1 MPNNFWMVVQ
11 TPENHEITRG
21 QGFTLHGL
29 TSKQKRRARR
39 MEPDDRILFYVGGEM
54 RKWTAIAVVK
64 SKYFEDRTPI
74 WESNGSRQ
82 ELFPYRVKTSPS
94 IVLDEADYIEA
105 RILAPRLEYV
115 KRWPPELWPLAFFD
129 TLHLIPQ
136 RDYRLIEAEMRRIR
150 RQKRSSSRNTDRI
163 EHGAESQL
171 DLDATQ
177 TDSMEDT
184 GESPESEQK
193 DERDS
198 DATASEAVEDHS
210 SSGTESEG

>member
-1 MPNNFWMVVQ
+1 MPNNYWMVVQ

-29 TSKQKRRARR
+29 TSKQRRRARR
-39 MEPDDRILFYVGGEM
+39 MEPDDRILFYVGGEV
-54 RKWTAIAVVK
+54 RKWTAIATVT

-74 WESNGSRQ
+74 WESNGSRR
-82 ELFPYRVKTSPS
+82 ELYPYRVKTTPS

-136 RDYRLIEAEMRRIR
+136 RDYRLIEEEMRRIR
-150 RQKRSSSRNTDRI
+150 RQKRSRGGRRDYSEPRRPLPV
-163 EHGAESQL
+163 EG
-171 DLDATQ
+171 TQ
-177 TDSMEDT
+177 TDSPLEAQDADEAELIEESVEEEAVAEDQM
-184 GESPESEQK
+184 SSDSESE
-193 DERDS
+193 E
-198 DATASEAVEDHS
+198 
-210 SSGTESEG
+210 

>member
-29 TSKQKRRARR
+29 TSKQRRRARR
-39 MEPDDRILFYVGGEM
+39 MEPDDRILFYVGGEV

-74 WESNGSRQ
+74 WESNGSRR

-94 IVLDEADYIEA
+94 IVLDEVDYIEA

-115 KRWPPELWPLAFFD
+115 KRWPPELWPLAFYD

-136 RDYRLIEAEMRRIR
+136 RDYRLIESEMKRIR
-150 RQKRSSSRNTDRI
+150 RQKRSRGRRGDY
-163 EHGAESQL
+163 
-171 DLDATQ
+171 
-177 TDSMEDT
+177 
-184 GESPESEQK
+184 SERR
-193 DERDS
+193 DERPPPVDGSQSNSSVEATEFREADLTS
-198 DATASEAVEDHS
+198 DAAQEETAAEDQS
-210 SSGTESEG
+210 SSGSESEG

>member
-1 MPNNFWMVVQ
+1 MPNNYWMVVQ

-29 TSKQKRRARR
+29 TSKQRRRARR
-39 MEPDDRILFYVGGEM
+39 MEPDDRILFYVGGEV
-54 RKWTAIAVVK
+54 RKWTAIATVT

-74 WESNGSRQ
+74 WESNGSRR
-82 ELFPYRVKTSPS
+82 ELYPYRVKTTPS

-136 RDYRLIEAEMRRIR
+136 SDYRLIEAEMRRIR
-150 RQKRSSSRNTDRI
+150 RQRRSRGGRRNYPERGDERPSPVD
-163 EHGAESQL
+163 G
-171 DLDATQ
+171 TQ
-177 TDSMEDT
+177 THSAGEITEFREAEQT
-184 GESPESEQK
+184 GAQVQEETAVDDHSSPEPESE
-193 DERDS
+193 
-198 DATASEAVEDHS
+198 
-210 SSGTESEG
+210 G

>member
-1 MPNNFWMVVQ
+1 
-11 TPENHEITRG
+11 
-21 QGFTLHGL
+21 
-29 TSKQKRRARR
+29 

-54 RKWTAIAVVK
+54 RKWTAIVVVK

-74 WESNGSRQ
+74 WEPNGSRR

-94 IVLDEADYIEA
+94 IVLDEDDYIEA

-150 RQKRSSSRNTDRI
+150 RNKGSSGRSRDRF
-163 EHGAESQL
+163 EHGTESEMVVEETPSVSEAE
-171 DLDATQ
+171 T
-177 TDSMEDT
+177 TEM
-184 GESPESEQK
+184 PESEQT
-193 DERDS
+193 DELDS
-198 DATASEAVEDHS
+198 DVQSVEAVDDHS
-210 SSGTESEG
+210 SSEPDSEG